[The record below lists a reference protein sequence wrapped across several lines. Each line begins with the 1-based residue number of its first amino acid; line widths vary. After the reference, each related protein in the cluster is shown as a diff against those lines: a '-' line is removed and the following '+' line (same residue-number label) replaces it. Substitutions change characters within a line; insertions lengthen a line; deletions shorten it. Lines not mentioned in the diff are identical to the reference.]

1 VIAVMQPHRYSR
13 LTGLLE
19 EFAGCFTDADIAV
32 ITPVYSAGETGNG
45 IDHRTL
51 LERVRATG
59 HTHALEID
67 GEDALAPTIA
77 ELARPGDL
85 VIGLGA
91 GTITNWTKAL
101 PERLRALAAH
111 PVAHAGAAE

>member
-1 VIAVMQPHRYSR
+1 V
-13 LTGLLE
+13 
-19 EFAGCFTDADIAV
+19 
-32 ITPVYSAGETGNG
+32 
-45 IDHRTL
+45 DHRTL

-59 HTHALEID
+59 HTHALQIT

-77 ELARPGDL
+77 QLARPGDL

-91 GTITNWTKAL
+91 GTITTWVKAL
-101 PERLRALAAH
+101 PERLRALAVH